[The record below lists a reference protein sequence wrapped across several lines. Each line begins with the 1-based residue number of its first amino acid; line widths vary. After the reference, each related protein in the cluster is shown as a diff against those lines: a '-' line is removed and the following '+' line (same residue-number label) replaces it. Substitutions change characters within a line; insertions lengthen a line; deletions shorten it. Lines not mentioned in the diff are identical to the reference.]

1 MPTGERE
8 VDILAFRFYGT
19 RIAGPRGDSASL
31 IFCTG
36 DGSVTTPQDM
46 LLFILSRREGGG
58 VVLRRAIPLDERGE
72 AEVALSHEDTKRL
85 TPGLYYWS
93 VRYVLD
99 AETDE
104 QGSIVS
110 GTWVETPWRNCE
122 FEVLEVNG

>member
-1 MPTGERE
+1 M
-8 VDILAFRFYGT
+8 DILAFRFYGT

-36 DGSVTTPQDM
+36 DGSQTTERDR
-46 LLFILSRREGGG
+46 LVFILSRREGGG
-58 VVLRRAIPLDERGE
+58 VVLRRVAPIDENGE
-72 AEVALSHEDTKRL
+72 AEVALSHEETKRL

-99 AETDE
+99 AVTDE
-104 QGSIVS
+104 QGNIVS
-110 GTWVETPWRNCE
+110 GTWVDTLWRNCE

>member
-1 MPTGERE
+1 M
-8 VDILAFRFYGT
+8 DILAFRFYGT

-36 DGSVTTPQDM
+36 DGSQATERDRLV
-46 LLFILSRREGGG
+46 FILSRREGGG
-58 VVLRRAIPLDERGE
+58 VVLRRVAPIDEHGE
-72 AEVALSHEDTKRL
+72 AEVALSHEETKRL

-99 AETDE
+99 AVTDE
-104 QGSIVS
+104 QGNIIS
-110 GTWVETPWRNCE
+110 GTWVDTLWRNCE

>member
-1 MPTGERE
+1 M
-8 VDILAFRFYGT
+8 DILAFRFYGT

-36 DGSVTTPQDM
+36 DGSQTTERDR
-46 LLFILSRREGGG
+46 LVFILSRREGGG
-58 VVLRRAIPLDERGE
+58 VVLRRVAPIDENGE
-72 AEVALSHEDTKRL
+72 AEIALHHEETKRL

-99 AETDE
+99 AVTDE
-104 QGSIVS
+104 QGDIVS
-110 GTWVETPWRNCE
+110 GTWVDTLWRNCE